1 MVSVWLAL
9 ALRVSALCPKNY
21 GVLYRTA
28 LVDTPLDAV
37 PPETFSRSR
46 SGKANAEG
54 SLALATVR
62 MNTKG
67 VYPGNGLDLAQS
79 AEYWSSVIDS
89 QTLCAKLP
97 GPLDLAT
104 IIPDDVT

>member
-1 MVSVWLAL
+1 
-9 ALRVSALCPKNY
+9 
-21 GVLYRTA
+21 
-28 LVDTPLDAV
+28 
-37 PPETFSRSR
+37 
-46 SGKANAEG
+46 
-54 SLALATVR
+54 

-89 QTLCAKLP
+89 QTLCTKLP
-97 GPLDLAT
+97 GPMDLAT

>member
-1 MVSVWLAL
+1 MVSVLLAL

-54 SLALATVR
+54 SLARATVR

-79 AEYWSSVIDS
+79 AEYWSSVID
-89 QTLCAKLP
+89 
-97 GPLDLAT
+97 
-104 IIPDDVT
+104 

>member
-1 MVSVWLAL
+1 M
-9 ALRVSALCPKNY
+9 
-21 GVLYRTA
+21 
-28 LVDTPLDAV
+28 

>member
-1 MVSVWLAL
+1 MAL

-54 SLALATVR
+54 SLARATVR
-62 MNTKG
+62 MNTKACILVTAWISLSRQNTG
-67 VYPGNGLDLAQS
+67 RLLQTPKRS
-79 AEYWSSVIDS
+79 ALSSLVLW
-89 QTLCAKLP
+89 TLLKLF
-97 GPLDLAT
+97 LT
-104 IIPDDVT
+104 I

>member
-1 MVSVWLAL
+1 MAL
-9 ALRVSALCPKNY
+9 ALRVSVLCPKNY

-54 SLALATVR
+54 SLARATVR

-97 GPLDLAT
+97 GPMDLAT

>member
-1 MVSVWLAL
+1 MAL

-54 SLALATVR
+54 SLARATVR

-79 AEYWSSVIDS
+79 AEYWSSVIDRFSSRS
-89 QTLCAKLP
+89 QTLYAKLP
-97 GPLDLAT
+97 GPLDLAKT
-104 IIPDDVT
+104 VPDDIA